1 VFSFDLA
8 STGDVDA
15 DDRRVEQVIDA
26 LRVIRLVANIGDAR
40 SMVNH
45 PASMTHLHLTADQLR
60 EAGISPRTIRL
71 SIGLEDEA
79 DLIADLAQALA

>member
-1 VFSFDLA
+1 MFSFDLA

-45 PASMTHLHLTADQLR
+45 PASMTHLHLPADQLR

-79 DLIADLAQALA
+79 DLIADLAQVLA

>member
-1 VFSFDLA
+1 MFSFDLA

-45 PASMTHLHLTADQLR
+45 PASMTHLHLTGDQLR

-71 SIGLEDEA
+71 SFGLEDEA